1 MLTDK
6 TSSHFFYQEISIPNK
21 ASNNLLRIWNDENSK
36 DKVIDASVQYLQ
48 EWEGTG
54 KTGEFDQDIKR
65 ELLIISS
72 MSDFPKKLNLDIVSY
87 GIPDIEEYKFILDEE
102 NIEYQDKFI
111 EIYRN
116 NIKEFS
122 FNNFFGHDFS
132 ILINIKDIFNY
143 LLQTKFFLKAKEIK
157 EKLVFNPKPIRILL
171 KDENSSFFKETP
183 RVLFFKKHM
192 ILCAAG
198 WSRRVDEH
206 LTKSARVGY
215 KKYTNSDLNGLPE
228 NWNLFADVEILSQV
242 ETSEQ
247 LNVLVPYSDGSVLE
261 LTGGLKL
268 NQSIYHSQFPP
279 LLQISSEEDRVH
291 INYGEEKFDG
301 LENKY
306 FVSKEINGIHEE
318 VIEKSFSMQLKSLK
332 ITLSERG
339 KKSREKIIHFRSAD
353 DPKYINFSNIQLTY
367 IPSNE
372 NLGWSLS
379 THKSKDNDINSVE
392 GMLIEGEFINNKLY
406 EVPKISFTK
415 NRLDEEYTE
424 IKENNFGKYIDLKAS
439 SETCILRGYHI
450 FSYPSYN
457 QFEKQKKI
465 DVKEGKCKE
474 CGLQFY
480 KLKNKRN
487 KLSPKSENKSKLSL
501 SLPQIEFEKIDIDYG
516 LFDALCYLGE
526 GSWQTF
532 LNLTNHFNDSVF
544 FPKNFLRD
552 LIHLGHID
560 VEYNKNCQPLSW
572 KVNPPTLV
580 KLEDNSYFLTGF
592 RNQNMIQELKDLCKR
607 LSCEFIIKNNE
618 NCVSSYFVRNI
629 NKQDFLAHL
638 NNIQDS
644 HGRSV
649 QLVDNISIKLIKM
662 LPSISETLMFSNS
675 IYIETTDQLEFF
687 SAAKGKWIKAENLNS
702 KGSYRLKLYGQRYFI
717 KMEDGSLKETFHEI
731 AKIYSCILEGV
742 RIHSYDEVTKEF
754 SCFLASQPP
763 VLYGRALVSNTG
775 LLPEKR
781 ENLLIYKNV
790 DPNIGNLL
798 INLLYH
804 RG

>member
-1 MLTDK
+1 M
-6 TSSHFFYQEISIPNK
+6 
-21 ASNNLLRIWNDENSK
+21 
-36 DKVIDASVQYLQ
+36 
-48 EWEGTG
+48 
-54 KTGEFDQDIKR
+54 
-65 ELLIISS
+65 
-72 MSDFPKKLNLDIVSY
+72 
-87 GIPDIEEYKFILDEE
+87 
-102 NIEYQDKFI
+102 
-111 EIYRN
+111 
-116 NIKEFS
+116 
-122 FNNFFGHDFS
+122 
-132 ILINIKDIFNY
+132 
-143 LLQTKFFLKAKEIK
+143 
-157 EKLVFNPKPIRILL
+157 
-171 KDENSSFFKETP
+171 
-183 RVLFFKKHM
+183 
-192 ILCAAG
+192 
-198 WSRRVDEH
+198 
-206 LTKSARVGY
+206 
-215 KKYTNSDLNGLPE
+215 
-228 NWNLFADVEILSQV
+228 
-242 ETSEQ
+242 
-247 LNVLVPYSDGSVLE
+247 E

-379 THKSKDNDINSVE
+379 THKSEDNDINSVE

-406 EVPKISFTK
+406 EVPKISFTQ

-532 LNLTNHFNDSVF
+532 LNLTNHFKRVF
-544 FPKNFLRD
+544 QVHSSTFP
-552 LIHLGHID
+552 
-560 VEYNKNCQPLSW
+560 
-572 KVNPPTLV
+572 
-580 KLEDNSYFLTGF
+580 
-592 RNQNMIQELKDLCKR
+592 
-607 LSCEFIIKNNE
+607 
-618 NCVSSYFVRNI
+618 
-629 NKQDFLAHL
+629 
-638 NNIQDS
+638 
-644 HGRSV
+644 
-649 QLVDNISIKLIKM
+649 
-662 LPSISETLMFSNS
+662 
-675 IYIETTDQLEFF
+675 
-687 SAAKGKWIKAENLNS
+687 
-702 KGSYRLKLYGQRYFI
+702 
-717 KMEDGSLKETFHEI
+717 SLKFINFTN
-731 AKIYSCILEGV
+731 S
-742 RIHSYDEVTKEF
+742 VTRK
-754 SCFLASQPP
+754 L
-763 VLYGRALVSNTG
+763 R
-775 LLPEKR
+775 
-781 ENLLIYKNV
+781 NV
-790 DPNIGNLL
+790 
-798 INLLYH
+798 H
-804 RG
+804 RNS